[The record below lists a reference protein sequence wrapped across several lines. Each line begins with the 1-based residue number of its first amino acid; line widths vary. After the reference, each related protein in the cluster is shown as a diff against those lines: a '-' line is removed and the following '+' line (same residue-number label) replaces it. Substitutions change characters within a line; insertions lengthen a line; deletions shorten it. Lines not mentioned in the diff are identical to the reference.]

1 MSRFQIQSDD
11 NWRPMTVT
19 TDDLVK
25 RCADYYQGLVAKGH
39 ICIYLFFG
47 KYEGGEGFEVINPE
61 QAGWLDEV
69 RTLLDTGWLPG
80 GFMSHE
86 KHPTENSG
94 EDDLH
99 RWPNI
104 VDERQRFEQ
113 QRILDAGEASAT
125 GGNEEWMAYHWGGW
139 CRFGPITDPTKG
151 T

>member
-80 GFMSHE
+80 GFMSM
-86 KHPTENSG
+86 KSIPRKIQAKTTCTAGRISWTSG
-94 EDDLH
+94 SDSSSNASLTLAKL
-99 RWPNI
+99 P
-104 VDERQRFEQ
+104 QRGVM
-113 QRILDAGEASAT
+113 RSGWLTTGEAGVGLA
-125 GGNEEWMAYHWGGW
+125 
-139 CRFGPITDPTKG
+139 P
-151 T
+151 